1 MIDDTHGRAEWAR
14 PFEDTVNLKIL
25 LVYSQLG
32 KEEVS
37 KEEAAT
43 HSVNISSDSESGD
56 EDTSMAEDSQEE
68 DEKADVEETP
78 SLSEQSDESESGD
91 DSDGDDNQA
100 KMKKPKVTGDGADS
114 HDGLFG
120 TLEPQRQADEL
131 AGALMC
137 VARRLRNEDG
147 DLAKELLEAAA
158 EMTTIG
164 AALVRTLEKKAKP
177 DNGDVELLDVITSGL
192 GDFEGSYAL
201 WVGIKIARMIVRAL
215 DYFAATDE
223 ATHALQLVGYRVI
236 GICKTVHFAEH
247 AAEPDRLCA
256 INDTMSSLDK
266 GLTISRDLLTIAGH
280 AESQLKTL
288 NTYLC
293 AFHMDEG
300 YCDPESLGLHMNDKR
315 EDIRELQHHHALLE
329 DENSRHK
336 ARIADLSAR
345 LSDAKAQAQV
355 NVSSGDTAAQ
365 DTTSHEIVSAAEGQS
380 SAQLLRSALPATI
393 SSGDFVQLVAMLS
406 AEAVMSMGLNP
417 WTPPLQNVAT
427 ATIDAPSTTLTLNKT
442 ATSDGNQPA
451 SLQSDSAAMLDTS
464 NASPASKKTTS
475 L

>member
-1 MIDDTHGRAEWAR
+1 MFNDTHGLVECASL
-14 PFEDTVNLKIL
+14 FEDTVNLEIML
-25 LVYSQLG
+25 AYSQLS

-37 KEEAAT
+37 KEEAVAQT
-43 HSVNISSDSESGD
+43 VNITSDSKSGD
-56 EDTSMAEDSQEE
+56 EDTSMADDSQEE
-68 DEKADVEETP
+68 DEEADEEQTP

-131 AGALMC
+131 AGALMY

-147 DLAKELLEAAA
+147 DLAKELLKAAT

-177 DNGDVELLDVITSGL
+177 DNGDVELLNAITSCL

-201 WVGIKIARMIVRAL
+201 WVGIKIARVITRAL
-215 DYFAATDE
+215 GYFAATDE

-236 GICKTVHFAEH
+236 GICKTIHFAEH
-247 AAEPDRLCA
+247 SAEPDRLCA
-256 INDTMSSLDK
+256 INETMSSLDK
-266 GLTISRDLLTIAGH
+266 GLVISRDLFTIAGH
-280 AESQLKTL
+280 SESQLKTL

-293 AFHMDEG
+293 AFHMAED
-300 YCDPESLGLHMNDKR
+300 YCDPDSLEIHVDDKR
-315 EDIRELQHHHALLE
+315 KDIRELQHQHALLE
-329 DENSRHK
+329 EENSRHR

-345 LSDAKAQAQV
+345 LSDAQAQAQV

-406 AEAVMSMGLNP
+406 AEQVMSMGLNP
-417 WTPPLQNVAT
+417 SPAPLQNAAT
-427 ATIDAPSTTLTLNKT
+427 ATIDAPN
-442 ATSDGNQPA
+442 TSHSQ
-451 SLQSDSAAMLDTS
+451 
-464 NASPASKKTTS
+464 
-475 L
+475 